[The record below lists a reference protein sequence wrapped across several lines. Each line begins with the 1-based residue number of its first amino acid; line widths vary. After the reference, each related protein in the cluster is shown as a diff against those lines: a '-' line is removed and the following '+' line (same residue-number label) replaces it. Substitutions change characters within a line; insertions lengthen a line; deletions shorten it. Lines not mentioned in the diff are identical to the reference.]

1 MDKCAPSSPPSFTYL
16 TVVRVSAAVEELVLD
31 AAEALD
37 CQTPPALPPALLA
50 RRQRLHLHA
59 EELGSASDEKPVKK
73 RGMNLRMIIGYE

>member
-1 MDKCAPSSPPSFTYL
+1 MYKCAHSSLLPFTYL

-59 EELGSASDEKPVKK
+59 EELGSASDEKPVKS
-73 RGMNLRMIIGYE
+73 GG